1 MSMLE
6 RISKE
11 RTRYILFF
19 TSTSV
24 ILITLGIIQTL
35 LFEAIAFFSEV
46 ASTRGWF
53 SFTVNLSGVASA
65 AGLGALMLAGCAA
78 LEWRMRVDPKVLI
91 RMPEKAMLPPKS
103 ARYAIA
109 VAVLLVWLLIDS
121 FVLRLVLLVV
131 LFMWRRA
138 ANVFVLL
145 PNNANKSLSLIHI

>member
-46 ASTRGWF
+46 ANTRGWF
-53 SFTVNLSGVASA
+53 PS
-65 AGLGALMLAGCAA
+65 
-78 LEWRMRVDPKVLI
+78 P
-91 RMPEKAMLPPKS
+91 
-103 ARYAIA
+103 
-109 VAVLLVWLLIDS
+109 
-121 FVLRLVLLVV
+121 
-131 LFMWRRA
+131 
-138 ANVFVLL
+138 
-145 PNNANKSLSLIHI
+145 